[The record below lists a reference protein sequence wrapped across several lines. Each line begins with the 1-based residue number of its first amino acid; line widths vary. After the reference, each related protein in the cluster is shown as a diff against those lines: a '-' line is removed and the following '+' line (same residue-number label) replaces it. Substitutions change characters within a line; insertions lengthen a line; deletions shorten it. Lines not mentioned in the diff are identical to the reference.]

1 MGEVAGGDAR
11 VMEAGAAGG
20 IGGSR
25 GQDAPPRI
33 PALEAA
39 WSRMALA
46 RQGQAGHIPMRQ
58 WRQDQ
63 WVLHALGIGLE
74 PFYSWFGKN
83 AGAGFD
89 AFEGWV
95 AGIVAA
101 LPAERLARLEAA
113 LQGLPPPA
121 SAAAAIKAIDRME
134 PVLSADDLA
143 FWDEHGY
150 VVVHDAVAPAEA
162 DAVAQAIWDFLGARP
177 DDPSTWYP
185 PNDHGIMVQLFHH
198 AALERNRCNPRIH
211 KAFAQ
216 LWGTADLWCTTDRV
230 GFNAPET
237 ATHQFRGP
245 HLHWDVSLHMPVP
258 MGTQGILYL
267 TDTRAEQGAFTLVPG
282 FHRRLGEWLDGL
294 PGGPGT
300 ARQHD
305 LSPLGPQPIAGRAG
319 DLVIWHHALPH
330 GSRPNTTDRPRLVQ
344 YLNFAPADAPA
355 HDIWV

>member
-1 MGEVAGGDAR
+1 MGDAATGDAWGKTEGTA
-11 VMEAGAAGG
+11 VGTDTHPGTGAT
-20 IGGSR
+20 R
-25 GQDAPPRI
+25 HI
-33 PALEAA
+33 PVLEAI

-46 RQGQAGHIPMRQ
+46 RQGRAGHVSMRQ

-74 PFYSWFGKN
+74 PFYSWFGQN

-89 AFEGWV
+89 AFTGWV
-95 AGIVAA
+95 GGIVAP
-101 LPAERLARLEAA
+101 LPAARLERLEAA
-113 LQGLPPPA
+113 LQGLPPPP
-121 SAAAAIKAIDRME
+121 SAAEAIDAIDRMD

-150 VVVHDAVAPAEA
+150 VVLHDAVPPVDA
-162 DAVAQAIWDFLGARP
+162 DAVAQALWTFIGARP

-185 PNDHGIMVQLFHH
+185 PNDHGIMVQLFHD
-198 AALERNRCNPRIH
+198 AALERNRRNPRIH

-267 TDTRAEQGAFTLVPG
+267 TDTGAEQGAFTLVPG

-294 PGGPGT
+294 PDGPAS
-300 ARQHD
+300 ARQQD

-344 YLNFAPADAPA
+344 YLNYFPADAPA
-355 HDIWV
+355 HDVWV